1 VAILGTRDTHHRH
14 QLPVR
19 TRRKRAG
26 SVFDR
31 DLAQCSE
38 SGCGVFVVYSMSSGK
53 KKLDANLGRF
63 LFRQLVKVLL
73 WRGNISAPVS
83 RTRRHSDLRIP
94 QTCVRRSR
102 NSNPGSVIVFVG
114 AKTISYRHEV
124 HRKVSSLPH
133 VLEKCPPLLLCVR
146 SRPSGPFQPVLH
158 VEHGQ
163 RTKTGH

>member
-1 VAILGTRDTHHRH
+1 MAILGTRDTHHRH

-73 WRGNISAPVS
+73 WRAILAHPFLGQGATATYGYP
-83 RTRRHSDLRIP
+83 RHAFED
-94 QTCVRRSR
+94 
-102 NSNPGSVIVFVG
+102 PGILTLG
-114 AKTISYRHEV
+114 Q
-124 HRKVSSLPH
+124 SLF
-133 VLEKCPPLLLCVR
+133 
-146 SRPSGPFQPVLH
+146 S
-158 VEHGQ
+158 
-163 RTKTGH
+163 